1 MPRHNGAMFIAI
13 PLDIKPSWRSP
24 PWMTALLIL
33 LNCLVFFGWQVPEEK
48 SVERVAGI
56 YASTPLPA
64 IELPRFIE
72 HLQQESQRADSRI
85 KPAMVRAAKEMLKN
99 KDYDEL
105 YQLMW
110 QERQFARQLK
120 AGEVIKPG
128 DPQYE
133 DWRSA
138 RAGFQPR
145 EPKPFTARWA
155 MSYEPGAG
163 LQPVQAL
170 TSTFLHGSTGHLLGN
185 MVFLFL
191 FGFTLELA
199 LGAGVYLLFYL
210 LCGVSASLFADLFYA
225 GKGSMGL
232 GASGAIAGLMA
243 MYAVMYR
250 MRRIQFFYIFAFYF
264 NYARWPALVML
275 PVWMAFEVAQHF
287 IGGGNVAYMAHFGGL
302 LAGAIIMGVY
312 MRLRTTETIVDVMAR
327 EKQVAEAR
335 DGALRAAMQRAQQL
349 TDSLTFE
356 RAARAWR
363 EAAKLAPRDTK
374 ILRTWLDCARHAPA
388 SEDFHMAARAIFKLP
403 AQSDA
408 DRQLQHH
415 AWRIYCERAQ
425 PVPRI
430 SEASLHALARSFARQ
445 GEWGDAQKLC
455 MQLEKSPTH
464 PDWPATLALVANGL
478 AKAGRMDEARA
489 WLPALQQ
496 AAPQEPV
503 TVWLAQAVTR

>member
-1 MPRHNGAMFIAI
+1 MFIAI

-33 LNCLVFFGWQVPEEK
+33 VNCIVFWGWQVPEEK
-48 SVERVAGI
+48 SVERVASL
-56 YASTPLPA
+56 YASTPLPS
-64 IELPRFIE
+64 IELPRFID
-72 HLQQESQRADSRI
+72 HLQQASQRAGSRI
-85 KPAMVRAAKEMLKN
+85 KPPMVRAAKGMLKD
-99 KDYDEL
+99 KRYADL

-120 AGEVIKPG
+120 ASDIIQPA
-128 DPQYE
+128 DPQYKE
-133 DWRSA
+133 WRAA
-138 RAGFQPR
+138 RAGFNPR
-145 EPKPFTARWA
+145 EPQPFTARWA

-250 MRRIQFFYIFAFYF
+250 MRRIRFFYIFVFYF

-275 PVWMAFEVAQHF
+275 PVWMAFEVAQHW

-312 MRLRTTETIVDVMAR
+312 MQLRQTETIVDTMAR
-327 EKQVAEAR
+327 EKQVAEAK
-335 DGALRAAMQRAQQL
+335 DGALRAATQRAQQL
-349 TDSLTFE
+349 TDALSFD
-356 RAARAWR
+356 RAARAWGD
-363 EAAKLAPRDTK
+363 AAQLAPHDTK
-374 ILRTWLDCARHAPA
+374 ILRAWFDSARHAPA
-388 SEDFHMAARAIFKLP
+388 SEDFHRAARAIFKLP
-403 AQSDA
+403 AHSDA
-408 DRQLQHH
+408 ERQLQHH
-415 AWRIYCERAQ
+415 AWRLYCERAQ
-425 PVPRI
+425 PLPRI
-430 SEASLHALARSFARQ
+430 SAASMHALARSFARV

-455 MQLEKSPTH
+455 QQLEKSPTH
-464 PDWPATLALVANGL
+464 ADWPATLALVVNGL
-478 AKAGRMDEARA
+478 AKAGRMDDART
-489 WLPALQQ
+489 WLPALEHV
-496 AAPQEPV
+496 APQEPI
-503 TVWLAQAVTR
+503 TRWLAQAAGVKAG

>member
-1 MPRHNGAMFIAI
+1 
-13 PLDIKPSWRSP
+13 
-24 PWMTALLIL
+24 MTALLIL
-33 LNCLVFFGWQVPEEK
+33 VNCIVFWGWQVPEEK
-48 SVERVAGI
+48 AVARVASI

-64 IELPRFIE
+64 MELPRFIT
-72 HLQQESQRADSRI
+72 HLQQESQRAGSRI
-85 KPAMVRAAKEMLKN
+85 KPAMVRAAKGMLKD
-99 KDYDEL
+99 KQYADL

-120 AGEVIKPG
+120 AGQAIAPT

-133 DWRSA
+133 AWHAA
-138 RAGFQPR
+138 RASFDPR

-170 TSTFLHGSTGHLLGN
+170 TSTFLHGSTSHLLGN

-250 MRRIQFFYIFAFYF
+250 MRRIRFFYIFAFYF

-312 MRLRTTETIVDVMAR
+312 MQLRTTETIVDTMAR
-327 EKQVAEAR
+327 EKQVAEAQ
-335 DGALRAAMQRAQQL
+335 GEALRTATQRAQQL
-349 TDSLTFE
+349 TDALTFD

-363 EAAKLAPRDTK
+363 EAAKLAPHDTR
-374 ILRTWLDCARHAPA
+374 ILRAWLDSARHAPA
-388 SEDFHMAARAIFKLP
+388 SDDFHRAARAIFKLP
-403 AQSDA
+403 AHSDA

-415 AWRIYCERAQ
+415 GWRLYAERAQ
-425 PVPRI
+425 PLPRI
-430 SEASLHALARSFARQ
+430 SEASMHALLRSFVRL

-455 MQLEKSPTH
+455 QQLAQSPTH
-464 PDWPATLALVANGL
+464 PDWPASLALLTNGL

-496 AAPQEPV
+496 AAPQEPI
-503 TVWLAQAVTR
+503 TRWLAQAAGR